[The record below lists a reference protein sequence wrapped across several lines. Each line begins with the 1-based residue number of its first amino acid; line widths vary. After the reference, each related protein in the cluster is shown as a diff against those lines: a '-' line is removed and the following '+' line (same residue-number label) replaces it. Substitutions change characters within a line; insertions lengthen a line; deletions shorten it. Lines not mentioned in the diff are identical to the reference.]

1 MKKILVS
8 LVLVVLILLTA
19 LYFAFLRNRSEKQ
32 IYQTERI
39 TRGSVVVQVRSTGT
53 IEPIKTVEVG
63 SQVSGIIKK
72 LYVDFNSSV
81 KKGQIMAQL
90 DTTFFAATVRSS
102 KADVANAEAVLKNAR
117 INLDRIKVLHQKLLS
132 SDASFD
138 SATTAYSSAAAQ
150 LKLAQATLTGDL
162 TNLSYTTIRSPIDG
176 VVISRDID
184 IGQTVASSYQTPKMF
199 EVANNLKQMQVEA
212 SVDEADIGQVKNGQ
226 SVTFTVDAYPDEEFT
241 GTVSQIRLD
250 PEVSQNVTAYTVIV
264 MVENP
269 DLKLRPGMTATITV
283 LINKHDG
290 VLRIPDLAL
299 KFNPPPELIS
309 KLADDKLID
318 TSLIGM
324 RRFPPNQGRI
334 WVLDNN
340 KIPRPVAITTGLDN
354 MRYIEITAGELKEG
368 DTVILGLQGNELAT
382 LE

>member
-72 LYVDFNSSV
+72 LFVDFNSSV

-90 DTTFFAATVRSS
+90 DTTFFAASVRSS

-117 INLDRIKVLHQKLLS
+117 INLDRITVLHQKLLS

-250 PEVSQNVTAYTVIV
+250 PEVSQNVTTYTVIIL
-264 MVENP
+264 VENP

-334 WVLDNN
+334 WVLGNN
-340 KIPRPVAITTGLDN
+340 KMPRPVAITTGLDN
-354 MRYIEITAGELKEG
+354 MRYIEISAGELKEG